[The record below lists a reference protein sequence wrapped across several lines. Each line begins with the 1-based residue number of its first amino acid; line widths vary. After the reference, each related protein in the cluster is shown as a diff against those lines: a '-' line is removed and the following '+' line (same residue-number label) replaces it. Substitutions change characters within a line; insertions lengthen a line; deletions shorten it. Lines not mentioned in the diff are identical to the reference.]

1 MFLCIEVLSKQFWK
15 EIKLKNSL
23 TESFK
28 LIFSDI
34 DGTLLD
40 SSRNI
45 SEQTIVA
52 YDNLRS
58 RIPFVLISSRQ
69 PSAMYYLQKDLGLEN
84 EVLVCYNG
92 GMIIKGDQILS
103 STTIPN
109 HTTCKAIKI
118 AENIDLH
125 LSLYREDDWYAPKKD
140 FWSDREQN
148 NTRVNPTISSFEDMH
163 RLFTQNQW
171 GSHKM
176 MGMGDADKIDQLI
189 SELELKFPN
198 QLHCYRSKDTYVE
211 IAPKNISK
219 KTAIQTV
226 LRELYPEIK
235 IEECIAF
242 GDNFND
248 MEMLQAVG
256 IGVAVD
262 NAKPEVKNVAD
273 FLTESNKE
281 HGVAKFL
288 SKYGDQ

>member
-1 MFLCIEVLSKQFWK
+1 MK
-15 EIKLKNSL
+15 
-23 TESFK
+23 ESFK

-40 SSRNI
+40 STRNI
-45 SEQTIVA
+45 SEQTVA
-52 YDNLRS
+52 AYNKLRS
-58 RIPFVLISSRQ
+58 HIPFVLISSRQ
-69 PSAMYYLQKDLGLEN
+69 PSAMYYLQKDLGIEN

-92 GMIIKGDQILS
+92 GLIIKGDKILS
-103 STTIPN
+103 STIIEN
-109 HTTCKAIKI
+109 DITCKAIKI
-118 AENIDLH
+118 AENIDVH
-125 LSLYREDDWYAPKKD
+125 LSIYRDDDWYAPAKD
-140 FWSDREQN
+140 YWSDREQN
-148 NTRVNPTISSFEDMH
+148 NTRVYPKISSFEDIY
-163 RLFTQNQW
+163 RLFQQNIW

-189 SELELKFPN
+189 SELELNFPD

-226 LRELYPEIK
+226 LRELYPAIK

-256 IGVAVD
+256 IGVAVG
-262 NAKPEVKNVAD
+262 NAKQEVKNIAD
-273 FLTESNKE
+273 YLTDSNKE

-288 SKYGDQ
+288 NKYGDQ